1 MDDQAEYKYDVFISY
16 SHADRNWVWNELL
29 PRLEQA
35 ELKIIIDERDFEIG
49 VPSIINME
57 RAADNSRHTLVV
69 LTPAWLKSEWTEFES
84 LLVGT
89 ADPAGRRRKLIP
101 LMLKPCELPPRI
113 AMLTYADFTEPL
125 QRDAQMTRLLKSL
138 GFRGSSPVPRLG
150 YAPEIETRSGQAN
163 DGKPVQSTK
172 LSEKIT
178 EILSARMW
186 QGIAAIAGVLAI
198 VAVFVVPEVR
208 QFVGLERPT
217 LIADVTSAATPTRTP
232 TETPSFTPTS
242 TATTILAATDVSNPT
257 NTPSLTSPSTPTHP
271 SVPDPEAA
279 PDGPYLMTLF
289 ADENSLTVYMPAN
302 VTSSLSDLNLKYSMN
317 GQEERYFFADSEGF
331 VPYIDGS
338 VPPPFCLHL
347 ERAGSS
353 VPFPLECQA
362 ANRPIVRLPSGSIFW
377 WDEFGQNTK
386 TLFVNLGEEPLEVC
400 ATGFSRCSVEIP

>member
-16 SHADRNWVWNELL
+16 SHADRDWVWNELL

-57 RAADNSRHTLVV
+57 RAVDNSRHTLVV

-113 AMLTYADFTEPL
+113 AMLTYADFTDPS
-125 QRDAQMTRLLKSL
+125 QRDAQMTRLLKSIGSL
-138 GFRGSSPVPRLG
+138 GSSVPVPF
-150 YAPEIETRSGQAN
+150 PEE
-163 DGKPVQSTK
+163 K
-172 LSEKIT
+172 LRDHTSRK
-178 EILSARMW
+178 L
-186 QGIAAIAGVLAI
+186 GIAM
-198 VAVFVVPEVR
+198 VAVIAVIVCVRLLIPVAGGSETFVDR
-208 QFVGLERPT
+208 LLFAIGLDQP
-217 LIADVTSAATPTRTP
+217 
-232 TETPSFTPTS
+232 
-242 TATTILAATDVSNPT
+242 
-257 NTPSLTSPSTPTHP
+257 TPSLTIRSTEFSYATPTKKPTGTPTFTLLPIATNTPAPIRTPTLMVTITPRPINTPTAP
-271 SVPDPEAA
+271 SQAGGMPTMEEI
-279 PDGPYLMTLF
+279 TIF
-289 ADENSLTVYMPAN
+289 ADKDSLTIYMPAN
-302 VTSSLSDLNLKYSMN
+302 VNLSLNAFNLEYSMN

-331 VPYIDGS
+331 APYVDGA
-338 VPPPFCLHL
+338 VAPPVCLRL

-362 ANRPIVRLPSGSIFW
+362 VNRPIVRLPGGSVFW

-386 TLFVNLGEEPLEVC
+386 TLFVNLGEEPLDVC
-400 ATGFSRCSVEIP
+400 ATGFSRCSIEIP